1 MKYKRIGEKVLKPKE
16 ELTSVGKSSKGFD
29 SFWLSLPAMNK
40 EHRERAVQTEKRI
53 SKLNWLIRNI
63 PMIGAN
69 AMEILKERKK

>member
-16 ELTSVGKSSKGFD
+16 ELTCVGKSSARSN
-29 SFWLSLPAMNK
+29 SFLLNLLAIHK
-40 EHRERAVQTEKRI
+40 EHKERAVQTEKRI